1 MTEARLAQ
9 GKDGWLEPEGEGWYV
24 LNAQDAKWLSN
35 EMGWYCNFEGAAGF
49 PEFGFNLN
57 RLPPGAPSEASAR
70 FGRLETST
78 YPGGLLPGERPV
90 GRACPA
96 RTFCRANEVS

>member
-35 EMGWYCNFEGAAGF
+35 EMGWYCNFEGADRF

-57 RLPPGAPSEASAR
+57 RLPPVRRWRCTTRSLTRRDSSSST
-70 FGRLETST
+70 GR
-78 YPGGLLPGERPV
+78 R
-90 GRACPA
+90 C
-96 RTFCRANEVS
+96 